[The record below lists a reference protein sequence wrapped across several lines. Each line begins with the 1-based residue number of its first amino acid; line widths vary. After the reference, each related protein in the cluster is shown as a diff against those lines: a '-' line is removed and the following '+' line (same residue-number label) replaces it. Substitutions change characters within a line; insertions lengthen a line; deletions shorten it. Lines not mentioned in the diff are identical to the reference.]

1 MADAFIGEIRGLAFN
16 WTPYGWA
23 VCDGGLM
30 STYQNQAL
38 WSIIGNQFGGNAQQQ
53 TFAMPN
59 LQGFAV
65 VHQGQGPGLTARTYN
80 HPFGSASVTLN
91 ETQMPTH
98 THTVTAAG
106 GGIAASAM
114 TNTPSN
120 TMLICRVVTG
130 STIFKTYSSQTTP
143 NTTMNVNTIAPYV
156 GGVGGMTQA
165 HENRQP
171 FLAINYCIALQGEY
185 PVRD

>member
-30 STYQNQAL
+30 STNQNQAL
-38 WSIIGNQFGGNAQQQ
+38 WSIIGNQFGGSAQQG

-59 LQGFAV
+59 LQGFAI
-65 VHQGQGPGLTARTYN
+65 VHQGQGPGLTTRTYN
-80 HPFGSASVTLN
+80 QPFGTASVTLN
-91 ETQMPTH
+91 ATQMPSH
-98 THTVTAAG
+98 NHTVTA
-106 GGIAASAM
+106 GIGVANTAM
-114 TNTPSN
+114 TDTPSA
-120 TMLICRVVTG
+120 TTLISRVATTTG
-130 STIFKTYSSQTTP
+130 YNPGYSTAGTP
-143 NTTMNVNTIAPYV
+143 TATMNTNTIAPYY
-156 GGVGGMTQA
+156 GGVGGIVQA

-171 FLAINYCIALQGEY
+171 FLALNYCIALYGEY

>member
-23 VCDGGLM
+23 ACDGGLM

-38 WSIIGNQFGGNAQQQ
+38 WSIIGNLFGGNASQN

-59 LQGFAV
+59 LQGYAI
-65 VHQGQGPGLTARTYN
+65 VHQGQGTGLTARVYN
-80 HPFGSASVTLN
+80 NPFGTATVTLN
-91 ETQMPTH
+91 ALQTPSH
-98 THTVTAAG
+98 NHTVTG
-106 GGIAASAM
+106 GVGVANTAM
-114 TNTPSN
+114 TDTPSA
-120 TMLICRVVTG
+120 TTLISRVATATG
-130 STIFKTYSSQTTP
+130 YNPGYSSTAGTP
-143 NTTMNVNTIAPYV
+143 SANMNVNTLAPYY
-156 GGVGGMTQA
+156 GGINGVVQG

-171 FLAINYCIALQGEY
+171 FLALNYCISLYGEY

>member
-30 STYQNQAL
+30 STSQNQAL
-38 WSIIGNQFGGNAQQQ
+38 WSIIGNQFGGNAQQG

-59 LQGFAV
+59 LQGYAV
-65 VHQGQGPGLTARTYN
+65 VHQGQGAGLTARTYN
-80 HPFGSASVTLN
+80 HPFGTASVTLY
-91 ETQMPTH
+91 ETQMPNHNH
-98 THTVTAAG
+98 TLNG
-106 GGIAASAM
+106 GFGSSTIEVNAPAN
-114 TNTPSN
+114 NT
-120 TMLICRVVTG
+120 LLGRVWQG
-130 STIFKTYSSQTTP
+130 STAFKAYTTQATP
-143 NTTMNVNTIAPYV
+143 NVMMNTNVLTPYI
-156 GGVGGMTQA
+156 GGTGGMVQA

-171 FLAINYCIALQGEY
+171 FLALNYCIALYGEY